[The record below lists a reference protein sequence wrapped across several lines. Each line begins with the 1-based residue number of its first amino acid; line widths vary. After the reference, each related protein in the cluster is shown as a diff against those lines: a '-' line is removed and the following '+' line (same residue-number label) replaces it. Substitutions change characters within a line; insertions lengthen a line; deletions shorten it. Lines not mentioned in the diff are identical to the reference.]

1 MNRQRSAFTLME
13 MVFVIV
19 VLGILAGVATVRMAV
34 AAQQAHIMQKLYD
47 VNFIMKDVQNY
58 YTLIGEFGTFDQMT
72 DIPLTIKK
80 NRSIYKVEGNNCV
93 VFRVND
99 KQGAMRVSINNN
111 GAGKRE
117 ICNGLA
123 GKLRAAGDVITHRY

>member
-19 VLGILAGVATVRMAV
+19 VLGIIAGVAIARMGSM
-34 AAQQAHIMQKLYD
+34 AQQAHIMQKLYD

-58 YTLIGEFGTFDQMT
+58 YTLMGKFGTFDQMT
-72 DIPLTIKK
+72 DIPLSIKK
-80 NRSIYKVEGNNCV
+80 NRSIYRVEGRNCV

-99 KQGAMRVSINNN
+99 KQGTLSVSINSG
-111 GAGKRE
+111 GAGKSE

-123 GKLRAAGDVITHRY
+123 DKLRAAGDVKIHEF